1 MKSLGIKICIATCLA
16 FVSSSLYATTTLRFS
31 VTGTARA
38 TGFSDNL
45 GVAGVDGMRWGIVI
59 DTQGNGFQG
68 GAYDLFDSSISGFL
82 GASSSATDDYF
93 FIPGTPPTTSTLAGT
108 GSDPGGSG
116 GITSMVGAPNGTDG
130 LIAGVT
136 TGDPFAIIWF
146 ATTPNADGTYY
157 GLMTDASFLLPA
169 SGSFVD
175 FVAPFTGSSADP
187 IKPAS
192 YQFASVP
199 EPSRSVLALLGLGLV
214 LLRRR
219 RA

>member
-1 MKSLGIKICIATCLA
+1 MNSKGIKILAVAIATCCCA
-16 FVSSSLYATTTLRFS
+16 NLYATTTLRFS

-45 GVAGVDGMRWGIVI
+45 GLAGVDGMRWGIVI

-82 GASSSATDDYF
+82 DASSSATDDYF
-93 FIPGTPPTTSTLAGT
+93 FIPGSPPVTSTLTGT
-108 GSDPGGSG
+108 GIDPGGSG

-130 LIAGVT
+130 LISGVS

-157 GLMTDASFLLPA
+157 GMMTDASFLLPA

-175 FVAPFTGSSADP
+175 FVTPFSGASADP
-187 IKPAS
+187 IKPAN

-199 EPSRSVLALLGLGLV
+199 EPSRSVLAILGLGLV
-214 LLRRR
+214 FLRRR